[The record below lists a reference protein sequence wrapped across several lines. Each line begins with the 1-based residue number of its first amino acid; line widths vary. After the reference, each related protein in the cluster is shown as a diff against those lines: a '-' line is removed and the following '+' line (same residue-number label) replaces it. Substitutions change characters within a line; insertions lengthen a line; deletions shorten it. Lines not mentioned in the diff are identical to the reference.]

1 MEYSSAP
8 ILLSFVVVVVVVV
21 VYKKS
26 GSKAIKNSDVVGQM
40 SHCCLLDLVE
50 FKRNWSIGKSENI

>member
-8 ILLSFVVVVVVVV
+8 ILLSFVVVVVVV

-50 FKRNWSIGKSENI
+50 FKRNWSIEKSENI